1 MDNSKQVSK
10 VSNNHSQIDQ
20 WKSIMF
26 LYDSALKEINTKIEI
41 LNSEFVHIYGHTPI
55 EHIKSRL
62 KTPSSIV
69 KKLKRAGHDVTI
81 QNMVERLNDIAGIRI
96 ICSYT
101 QDIYQIADMI
111 ARQSDVTILHVKDY
125 IRNPKPNGY
134 KSYHMVATIP
144 IYLSQGPAETKVE
157 IQIRTVAMDCWAS
170 LEHKIYYKFEG
181 NAPASV
187 QAELKACAAVVDM
200 LDDKMFSLNQMIASL
215 GEEQKE

>member
-1 MDNSKQVSK
+1 MESSIQVSK
-10 VSNNHSQIDQ
+10 VPNNRSQIDQ

-69 KKLKRAGHDVTI
+69 KKLKRAGHEVTI

-134 KSYHMVATIP
+134 KSYHMVVTIP

-157 IQIRTVAMDCWAS
+157 IQIRTVAMDFWAS